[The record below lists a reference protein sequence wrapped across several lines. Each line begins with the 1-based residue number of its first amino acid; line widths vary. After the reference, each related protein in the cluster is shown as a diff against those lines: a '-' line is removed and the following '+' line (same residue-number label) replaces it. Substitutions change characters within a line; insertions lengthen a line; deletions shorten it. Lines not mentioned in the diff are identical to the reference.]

1 MSTVTKLRMLHN
13 AITTREEAERHARR
27 LLAQATCPCLS
38 VFASTGAPSTESSYT
53 CCFAHGI
60 PGRDPGCP
68 SYGQVRRCT
77 LLADLRRRGRLCEF
91 LALRQLQCAHAEFV
105 PQVEG
110 LVGWFAL
117 PESASFSGA
126 NGPKR
131 PRRGNPQTES
141 DEGRPIA
148 KVEVE

>member
-1 MSTVTKLRMLHN
+1 MSTITKLRMYHN
-13 AITTREEAERHARR
+13 ALYTREEQERHTRR

-53 CCFAHGI
+53 CCFDHGI
-60 PGRDPGCP
+60 LGRDPGCP

-77 LLADLRRRGRLCEF
+77 LLAALYHTRRLREF

-117 PESASFSGA
+117 PESLSVA
-126 NGPKR
+126 NGPNR
-131 PRRGNPQTES
+131 PRQGSPRTER
-141 DEGRPIA
+141 DE
-148 KVEVE
+148 